1 MATTKTLNVFYPTH
15 PHQGQ
20 NQVLEAMDEG
30 QRFILLRAGRK
41 FRKTSL
47 IISKLIE
54 GALETGLVYPYVAPN
69 KLQAKNIAWNDHIV
83 RLLDHFKEV
92 GLSYKTNEQE
102 LSITFP
108 NGGKVQL
115 YGVENKEALRGISN
129 WGGIG
134 MDEYD
139 DWQEDIWPLIIRP
152 NLTVHRAWA
161 ICAGTPKGKRG
172 MWRLSRT
179 GIFTEFHFSSY
190 ENPDLSREEL
200 RDLESEYKAYG
211 EDFYQQEIMAE
222 YIKPVG
228 VVYKEFNE
236 EVQVIK
242 DLFYD
247 SNLPLEV
254 WWDFGVNDPTAMIWV
269 QTHEAEVRVI
279 DYYEAANVSINHFVQ
294 VLNSKP
300 YGLPTK
306 HVGDIAGRSRSLVTG
321 TSAIEELDKLG
332 IFMTSNHIPDLVSQV
347 RTAHKYIPRLFI
359 SDRQSTE
366 RFVDVL
372 NNYRYPDSKKETAVD
387 QSNEV
392 PMHDQFSHGARAFE
406 YGAWEMDQKS
416 PARFTPQHVKRYDE
430 ITGRLLT

>member
-1 MATTKTLNVFYPTH
+1 MAVKTLNTFYPTH
-15 PHQGQ
+15 PHAKQQ
-20 NQVLEAMDEG
+20 EVLDALDNG
-30 QRFILLRAGRK
+30 SRFILLRAGRK

-54 GALETGLVYPYVAPN
+54 GALETGLVYPYIAPN
-69 KLQAKNIAWNDHIV
+69 KLQAKNIAWNDHII

-92 GLSYKTNEQE
+92 GCPYKTNEQE

-139 DWQEDIWPLIIRP
+139 DWMEDIWPLIIRP
-152 NLTVHRAWA
+152 NLTTHRAWA
-161 ICAGTPKGKRG
+161 IVAGTPKGKRG
-172 MWRLSRT
+172 MWRLSQM
-179 GIFTEFHFSSY
+179 GIFEQFHYSSY
-190 ENPDLSREEL
+190 DNPDLSREEL
-200 RDLESEYKAYG
+200 RDLESEYKSYG

-236 EVQVIK
+236 ELQVRTDIN
-242 DLFYD
+242 YE

-269 QTHEAEVRVI
+269 QHYDNEVRII
-279 DYYEAANVSINHFVQ
+279 DYYEANNVAINHFVQ
-294 VLNSKP
+294 VLNSKN
-300 YGLPTK
+300 YGTPVK
-306 HVGDIAGRSRSLVTG
+306 HVGDIAGKSRSLTTG
-321 TSAIEELDKLG
+321 TSAIDELRKLG
-332 IFMTSNHIPDLVSQV
+332 VFMTTNHIPSLNSQI
-347 RTAHKYIPRLFI
+347 RIAHKYVPMVYIKKT
-359 SDRQSTE
+359 QSTE
-366 RFVDVL
+366 RFIDIL
-372 NNYRYPDSKKETAVD
+372 NNYRYPEAKKESAIN

-392 PMHDQFSHGARAFE
+392 PMHDQYSHGARAFE
-406 YGAWEMDQKS
+406 YGCWELDRKMPEKFAPKKKKVWDS
-416 PARFTPQHVKRYDE
+416 
-430 ITGRLLT
+430 ITGRLLS